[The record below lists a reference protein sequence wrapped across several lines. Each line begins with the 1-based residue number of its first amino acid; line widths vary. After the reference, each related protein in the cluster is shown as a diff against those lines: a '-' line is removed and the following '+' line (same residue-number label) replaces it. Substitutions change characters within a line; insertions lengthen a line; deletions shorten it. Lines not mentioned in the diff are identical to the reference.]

1 MKNRIGNSI
10 RGAWVL
16 GCLTLAVASC
26 EYKEIADA
34 DYPEQVIYMPAA
46 KSGIYTVD
54 EIAESDAPFR
64 YEIDLSAQK
73 VIIPLAVYRAGIHN
87 KGSISAAI
95 EADRDTVS
103 RLIGSGD
110 LTGEDGR
117 TAELLPEG
125 KYTLPESVRI
135 ADGAE
140 TAKIPLAIDLPF
152 LLEQVGK
159 RFAIGVKLLHADVKI
174 NESLNTVIVN
184 FSSDFLQPRPGFT
197 YSVPEKNGLTVTFA
211 NTTQFGVAYEWDF
224 GDGSPVSTV
233 ETPVPH
239 TYPSLGAYT
248 VRLTVEGVSGKNVEY
263 TQVVHLWDD
272 ITDQYI
278 LNPGPFRRSDKPTG
292 KVGILQDWSYSPN
305 VLASNGKGGYYM
317 ENGGVMDFYSTTGL
331 TNAKIYQSF
340 ELAAGTYRAAFV
352 PYEFK
357 GTNECYYVV
366 ATGDAIPDIENL
378 KGNPAVLGMFH
389 WNEDI
394 GQTEQGMD
402 FEVKPGQKVTLGF
415 VVTNQA
421 KSRLKISS
429 VALYR

>member
-1 MKNRIGNSI
+1 MKNRIGNSVK
-10 RGAWVL
+10 AVWMS
-16 GCLTLAVASC
+16 GCFVLAVTSC

-34 DYPEQVIYMPAA
+34 EYPGQAIYMPAA
-46 KSGIYTVD
+46 KSGIYTID
-54 EIAESDAPFR
+54 EIAESNAPFR
-64 YEIDLSAQK
+64 YEVDLSAQK
-73 VIIPLAVYRAGIHN
+73 IIVPLAVYRAGVNN
-87 KGSISAAI
+87 KGSITVDI

-103 RLIGSGD
+103 RVIDSGD
-110 LTGEDGR
+110 LTGEDGH

-135 ADGAE
+135 DDGAE
-140 TAKIPLAIDLPF
+140 SAGISLAIDLPF
-152 LLEQVGK
+152 LLDQSGK
-159 RFAIGVKLLHADVKI
+159 HFAVGVKLLRANAKI

-184 FSSDFLQPRPGFT
+184 LSSDFLHPRPAFT
-197 YSVPEKNGLTVTFA
+197 YSVTEKNGLTVAFT
-211 NTTQFGVAYEWDF
+211 NTTRFGTGYEWDF
-224 GDGSPVSTV
+224 GDGSPVSTD
-233 ETPVPH
+233 ESPVPH

-248 VRLTVEGVSGKNVEY
+248 VRLTVEGVAGKKVAY
-263 TQVVHLWDD
+263 TQTVHLWED
-272 ITDQYI
+272 ITERYI
-278 LNPGPFRRSDKPTG
+278 LNPGPFKRSDRPTG
-292 KVGILQDWSYSPN
+292 KVGILQDWSYTPN

-340 ELAAGTYRAAFV
+340 ELPAGTYRAAFI

-366 ATGDAIPDIENL
+366 AAGDEIPDIENL
-378 KGNPAVLGMFH
+378 EGNAAVLGMFH

-394 GQTEQGMD
+394 GQTEQEMFFQVD
-402 FEVKPGQKVTLGF
+402 TAQRITLGF
-415 VVTNQA
+415 VVTNQE

>member
-1 MKNRIGNSI
+1 MKNRIGNSLKV
-10 RGAWVL
+10 AWL
-16 GCLTLAVASC
+16 WGGMILAVTSC
-26 EYKEIADA
+26 EYKETADA
-34 DYPEQVIYMPAA
+34 EYPGQVIYMPAA
-46 KSGIYTVD
+46 RSGIYTVD
-54 EIAESDAPFR
+54 DMAESNAPFR

-73 VIIPLAVYRAGIHN
+73 VIIPLAVYRAGVDN
-87 KGSISAAI
+87 RGSITVDI
-95 EADRDTVS
+95 ETDRDTVS
-103 RLIGSGD
+103 RLIGSGN

-135 ADGAE
+135 DDGAE
-140 TAKIPLAIDLPF
+140 IAKIPLTIDLPF
-152 LLEQVGK
+152 LLEQSGK
-159 RFAIGVKLLHADVKI
+159 CFAIGVKLLRANAKI

-184 FSSDFLQPRPGFT
+184 LSNDFLQPRPGFT
-197 YSVPEKNGLTVTFA
+197 YSVTEKNGLTVTFT
-211 NTTQFGVAYEWDF
+211 NTTQFGVSYEWNF
-224 GDGSPVSTV
+224 GDGSPVSSA

-239 TYPSLGAYT
+239 TYPALGAYT
-248 VRLTVEGVSGKNVEY
+248 VTLTAEGVAGKKVDY
-263 TQVVHLWDD
+263 THVVHLWED

-278 LNPGPFRRSDKPTG
+278 LNPGPFKRSDRPTG
-292 KVGILQDWSYSPN
+292 KVGILQDWSYTSN
-305 VLASNGKGGYYM
+305 VLASNGKGGYYL

-340 ELAAGTYRAAFV
+340 ELPAGTYRAAFT

-366 ATGDAIPDIENL
+366 AAGDEIPDMENL
-378 KGNPAVLGMFH
+378 EGNPAVLGLFH

-402 FEVKPGQKVTLGF
+402 FVVNPGQRVTLGF
-415 VVTNQA
+415 VVTNQG